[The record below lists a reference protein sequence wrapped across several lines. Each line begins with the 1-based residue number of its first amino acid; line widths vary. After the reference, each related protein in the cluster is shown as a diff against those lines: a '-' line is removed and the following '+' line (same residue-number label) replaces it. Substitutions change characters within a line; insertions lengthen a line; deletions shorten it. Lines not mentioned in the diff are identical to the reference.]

1 MSTSSASDTG
11 LQTQP
16 WKLALGSVGVVYGDI
31 GTSPIYALREG
42 LQAASSGGLS
52 PDEVVGIVSLLL
64 WTLIL
69 IVTLKYVILILRAD
83 NRGEGGTLSLLAL
96 AERAVG
102 RRTGLLLALGI
113 LGTAL
118 FFGDAII
125 TPAISVLSAIEGLTL
140 VTPAFEPYVLP
151 ITLGILFALFWVQS
165 RGTGSVSALFGPVML
180 GWFLMMGGLGLW
192 HIGDHPDILA
202 ALNPAHAGAFLVSHG
217 AGALPIIAAVF
228 LAVTGAEALYAD
240 MGHFGKRPI
249 RLAWSAV
256 VLPALVI
263 NYFGQGAMVLA
274 DPTTADNPF
283 YRMAP
288 SWAVVPLV
296 VLATV
301 ATVIASQA
309 LISGAFSITTQAIQL
324 GLLPRMRIDH
334 TSTREYG
341 QVYIGVVNYG
351 LFFAAVALVVGF
363 GSSQGLA
370 AAYGIA
376 VTMTMVITAVLLAA
390 VMAWRWQWPRWRIA
404 LVVGVFLLADLA
416 FFGANIIK
424 IRDGGWVPLAVGL
437 VVAGVML
444 VWQRERN
451 AMQAAVARREP
462 TLERFIG
469 SLSAHPQLRVKG
481 TAVYLVRQPA
491 LTPAALIAN
500 LRHNEVLHERVLVV
514 TVQISTAPTVLP
526 ARRVTWHEMGEGFHS
541 IVLHYGFDDRV
552 DVPHD
557 LANFTQVDFAFD
569 DEEATYFLGTDV
581 VEVRGRGWRRLPT
594 AFFARL
600 HRNTWSPARYFGLPP
615 EQVVEFGGV
624 VEL

>member
-1 MSTSSASDTG
+1 MSGAAADNRYTLATA
-11 LQTQP
+11 LA
-16 WKLALGSVGVVYGDI
+16 ALGVVFGDI
-31 GTSPIYALREG
+31 GTSPLYAFREALDDVGGAGATEMAVLG
-42 LQAASSGGLS
+42 LM
-52 PDEVVGIVSLLL
+52 SLIF
-64 WTLIL
+64 WSLIL
-69 IVTLKYVILILRAD
+69 IVTIKYLMFVMRAD
-83 NRGEGGTLSLLAL
+83 NDGEGGVLAL
-96 AERAVG
+96 TA
-102 RRTGLLLALGI
+102 LLLRSSGGHRSARSALFLVGVF
-113 LGTAL
+113 GTAL
-118 FFGDAII
+118 LYGDGII
-125 TPAISVLSAIEGLTL
+125 TPAISVLASVEGLDVAVPGLANYVVPLAVAILTGLFL
-140 VTPAFEPYVLP
+140 V
-151 ITLGILFALFWVQS
+151 QR
-165 RGTGSVSALFGPVML
+165 RGTAALGSIFGPAML
-180 GWFLMMGGLGLW
+180 VWFGALTLLGLI
-192 HIGDHPDILA
+192 HIADDPSVFRAVSPAYGIGFLA
-202 ALNPAHAGAFLVSHG
+202 DQPRIGFVALGAIFLV
-217 AGALPIIAAVF
+217 
-228 LAVTGAEALYAD
+228 VTGSEALYAD